1 MTVLFLIDTL
11 EIGGAEQSILD
22 IASRFTKFKP
32 IVCHIH
38 PGDTLRSAYEKAGIE
53 VVSLNIPLKSKHNV
67 IIPELLKLVEKYKP
81 VMIHAT
87 LYRSMMISR
96 KLKRITGLPLVN
108 SFVSNSYSAAR
119 KNKLSIKTRLKLRFY
134 KYLDKSTA
142 KVPDIYISNSKTIA
156 ESNAKALGIS
166 PQKIKVIYRGRE
178 MSRFSAVPAD
188 KLKAVKEAL
197 VPEGMRVLLNVGRLR
212 SNKGQADLIL
222 AFSMVHEQFPD
233 TVLLIAGEGNSRKE
247 LELLIE
253 KLHLSKNVKLLGNRN
268 DVDVLLHIADAF
280 VFSSYYEGLPGSI
293 VEAMMAG
300 RIIIAS
306 AIPENM
312 ECVND
317 KSALF
322 FPPGDVQAM
331 AKQINVVLSNKHA
344 YTQLGVEAMKIAQDK
359 FDIYKI
365 AAQYET
371 AYAQLLE
378 S

>member
-22 IASRFTKFKP
+22 IVSRFTKFKP
-32 IVCHIH
+32 VVCHIY

-53 VVSLNIPLKSKHNV
+53 VISLNIPLKSKHNV
-67 IIPELLKLVEKYKP
+67 IIPELLKLLEKYKP
-81 VMIHAT
+81 VLVHAT

-119 KNKLSIKTRLKLRFY
+119 KNKLPFKTQLKLWFY

-166 PQKIKVIYRGRE
+166 TNKIKVIYRGRE
-178 MSRFSAVPAD
+178 MSRFSAAPAD

-222 AFSMVHEQFPD
+222 AFSIVYEQFPD
-233 TVLLIAGEGNSRKE
+233 TVLLIAGEGNNRKE

-253 KLHLSKNVKLLGNRN
+253 KLHLSENVKLLGNRN

-331 AKQINVVLSNKHA
+331 AKQISAVLSNRHA

-365 AAQYET
+365 AAQYES